1 MKLRWS
7 GPQALE
13 RLRVAGASCWLV
25 LREAG
30 QSFSANR
37 DMSSAATLAYYGF
50 LALMPLLLL
59 VIYLLGLFL
68 QSSEAV
74 LASVEDLAVRLF
86 PAFNRALLEDLLAV
100 ARQRVWGL
108 ISVAVLVWSLMP
120 FAGAIRGAV
129 RRIFRSTQP
138 ASFWR
143 TKLLDLAAVLTLL
156 LLFLLM
162 AGGKVYAS
170 FGPAARLITRAGG
183 ALAWGRALLP
193 FLLAVGVLAFF
204 YRVFAPGK
212 IRASHLL
219 AGALAA
225 AVLLGVM
232 RPVFGLIL
240 KFNPDYGYA
249 FGSLKAIFL
258 LLVWVYYTFAV
269 MLFGAEVVA
278 VIPRRDALLLRRLFA
293 AGPEARASKTLLD
306 RFVRTGM
313 AGEVLFREGETGA
326 EMFYVLA
333 GSARLTRAG
342 RELRVMRRGDYF
354 GEMSML
360 LGAARTATATV
371 TEVDTRLAVISQ
383 KNFDVILAENPG
395 IVFDLLREMARRLEQ
410 TNQKL
415 ESGPG

>member
-1 MKLRWS
+1 MKFRWN
-7 GPQALE
+7 GQRFLD
-13 RLRVAGASCWLV
+13 RLRVAGSSLGLV

-37 DMSSAATLAYYGF
+37 DMANAATLAYYGF

-108 ISVAVLVWSLMP
+108 VSVAILVWSLMP

-129 RRIFRSTQP
+129 RRIFRATRRV
-138 ASFWR
+138 SFLR
-143 TKLLDLAAVLTLL
+143 TKLLDLAAVLALL
-156 LLFLLM
+156 LLFVLM

-170 FGPAARLITRAGG
+170 LGPMKGLASAGG
-183 ALAWGRALLP
+183 ALAWARALGP
-193 FLLAVGVLAFF
+193 PLLAIGVLSFF

-212 IRASHLL
+212 IRLSHLL
-219 AGALAA
+219 AGAVAA
-225 AVLLGVM
+225 AALLGIM
-232 RPVFGLIL
+232 RPVFGLVL

-269 MLFGAEVVA
+269 MLFGAEVIA
-278 VIPRRDALLLRRLFA
+278 MTQRHDALLLRRLFA
-293 AGPEARASKTLLD
+293 GGAEARASSVLLG
-306 RFVRTGM
+306 RFLRTG
-313 AGEVLFREGETGA
+313 AADEVLFHEGDPGA
-326 EMFYVLA
+326 EMFYVLDGA
-333 GSARLTRAG
+333 VRLTRGG
-342 RELRVMRRGDYF
+342 RELRVMRKGDYF

-360 LGAARTATATV
+360 LGAARTATAAV
-371 TEVDTRLAVISQ
+371 VEPDTRLAVISQ

-395 IVFDLLREMARRLEQ
+395 IVFELLREMARRLEL
-410 TNQKL
+410 TNKKL
-415 ESGPG
+415 EAP